1 MSEHGKVLRNPKKLM
16 NNSLID
22 MLYDEYDQHTGTDQ
36 DIFRWT
42 GKVIDND
49 DPEQY
54 GRVRIM
60 IIGKYEDIPEE
71 AIPWAIP
78 DVSFVGGSN
87 GSFIV
92 PEIDTYV
99 RGYFDQGDIHK
110 PVYDSIAFSTAPY
123 DPMNFEN
130 VIEREEDYPNKIVF
144 FETNQ
149 KDYLTLNKSSGE
161 LLFMHRSGF
170 NITVDAD
177 GTLNINTGASLD
189 KSGDII
195 INCEGNVDMTVTGNV
210 TVTAE
215 NGDINI
221 DSTNGFVNLGGN
233 LAKQLVNNLPK
244 CLLTGAP
251 HCIGNNNVM
260 A

>member
-1 MSEHGKVLRNPKKLM
+1 MSNHGKII
-16 NNSLID
+16 NNLGTNTRASLLD
-22 MLYDEYDQHTGTDQ
+22 MLYDEYDEHKGTEQ

-49 DPEQY
+49 DPDQY
-54 GRVRIM
+54 GRVKVM
-60 IIGKYEDIPEE
+60 IIGKYENIPEV

-78 DVSFVGGSN
+78 DVSFVGGTN
-87 GSFIV
+87 GSFVV

-110 PVYDSIAFSTAPY
+110 PVYDSIAFSTAPF
-123 DPMNFEN
+123 DPLNTDN
-130 VIEREEDYPNKIVF
+130 VIDRTEDYPNKIVF

-149 KDYLTLNKSSGE
+149 ADYLTLNKSSGE

-170 NITVDAD
+170 NITIDAD
-177 GTLNINTGASLD
+177 GTLTINCGASTD
-189 KSGDII
+189 KKGDITV
-195 INCEGNVDMTVTGNV
+195 NCEGNVELNVTGNIDI
-210 TVTAE
+210 TAE

-221 DSTNGFVNLGGN
+221 TSKSGMINLGNN
-233 LAKQLVNNLPK
+233 LAKQLVNNLPN

-251 HCIGNNNVM
+251 HYIGNTNVNV
-260 A
+260 